1 MRAGGFTIQQALTPD
16 AASIIKQAVTLARRR
31 GHAQVTP
38 LHVAHTMLSASP
50 GLLRTACLQSQSH
63 SHPLQCK
70 ALELC
75 FNVALNRLPASSS
88 VGPPMLGPQNNSY
101 STQPSISNA
110 LVAAFKRAQAHQRRG
125 SIESQ
130 QQPLL
135 AVKIE
140 LEQLIISILDDPS
153 VSRVMREAGFSST
166 QVKSNVEQAQAQSS
180 STNPQSKPK
189 SEVNEDVMR
198 VIENLMGKKRK
209 NLVIVGE
216 CLDTIEGVVRGVM
229 SNEGL
234 REVKFIR
241 IPLSSLGHLSRGE
254 REQKLGELK
263 CLVKDFLEKGV
274 VLYLGDLEWV
284 IENRTASGGGSQ
296 GRSYNSPVEETI
308 DELGKLACVGG
319 ERGRNIWIL
328 GIASFKTY
336 MKCRNGYPSLESV
349 WGLHAIT
356 IPAGSL
362 ALSLIP
368 ESDVQSDTQNKKAG
382 NGSTSWLFHDHQDKH
397 NLTCC
402 VDCSANFNTEARTT
416 RTATTFTGDSSSSSL
431 PLWLKDETKRLN
443 SNNDQDCVS
452 VKELCKKW
460 NSFCSSTHKQALTF
474 TSVSPS
480 SSTSCFSFDRQNPYS
495 IRTHQNWP
503 AFEPKT
509 SCRDHNF
516 WSSIPIDKPCETSL
530 RMYITLE
537 NPNSTPNS
545 ASSSDVMETEYV
557 QRFKE
562 FNAENLKTLCNA
574 LEKKVPWHKDIVPE
588 IAGTVLQCRS
598 GMLRRREKI
607 KVSDNIQAKEE
618 TWFVFQGV
626 DVQAKEKIAREL
638 AKAVFGSHS
647 SFVSIALST
656 FSSTRADSSE
666 DLRNKRSRDEK
677 SCSYIERLGEEVL
690 VNPHRVFFVEDV
702 EQADYCSQMGIK
714 RAIER
719 GVIVKYNGEEVSL
732 SDAIVILSCESFSSR
747 SRACSP
753 PIKQKLDEEEK
764 GCELMEETNPN
775 CVSLDLN
782 MCFDEEEDQSI
793 DDIGLLECVDRCI
806 IFKIQEL

>member
-1 MRAGGFTIQQALTPD
+1 MRAGGFTIQQALTSD
-16 AASIIKQAVTLARRR
+16 AANIIKQAITLARRR

-101 STQPSISNA
+101 STHPSISNA

-166 QVKSNVEQAQAQSS
+166 QVKSNVEQAQAQAQSS
-180 STNPQSKPK
+180 STNTQIKPK

-254 REQKLGELK
+254 REQKLVELK
-263 CLVKDFLEKGV
+263 CLVKENLEKGV

-284 IENRTASGGGSQ
+284 IDNRTASGGGGQ
-296 GRSYNSPVEETI
+296 GRSYNSPVEEMI
-308 DELGKLACVGG
+308 DELGKLACGG
-319 ERGRNIWIL
+319 GDRGRNIWIL

-336 MKCRNGYPSLESV
+336 MKCRNCYPSLESV

-356 IPAGSL
+356 IPVGSL

-368 ESDVQSDTQNKKAG
+368 E
-382 NGSTSWLFHDHQDKH
+382 
-397 NLTCC
+397 
-402 VDCSANFNTEARTT
+402 R
-416 RTATTFTGDSSSSSL
+416 
-431 PLWLKDETKRLN
+431 
-443 SNNDQDCVS
+443 
-452 VKELCKKW
+452 
-460 NSFCSSTHKQALTF
+460 
-474 TSVSPS
+474 
-480 SSTSCFSFDRQNPYS
+480 
-495 IRTHQNWP
+495 
-503 AFEPKT
+503 
-509 SCRDHNF
+509 
-516 WSSIPIDKPCETSL
+516 
-530 RMYITLE
+530 
-537 NPNSTPNS
+537 
-545 ASSSDVMETEYV
+545 
-557 QRFKE
+557 
-562 FNAENLKTLCNA
+562 
-574 LEKKVPWHKDIVPE
+574 
-588 IAGTVLQCRS
+588 
-598 GMLRRREKI
+598 
-607 KVSDNIQAKEE
+607 
-618 TWFVFQGV
+618 
-626 DVQAKEKIAREL
+626 
-638 AKAVFGSHS
+638 
-647 SFVSIALST
+647 
-656 FSSTRADSSE
+656 
-666 DLRNKRSRDEK
+666 
-677 SCSYIERLGEEVL
+677 
-690 VNPHRVFFVEDV
+690 
-702 EQADYCSQMGIK
+702 
-714 RAIER
+714 
-719 GVIVKYNGEEVSL
+719 
-732 SDAIVILSCESFSSR
+732 
-747 SRACSP
+747 
-753 PIKQKLDEEEK
+753 
-764 GCELMEETNPN
+764 
-775 CVSLDLN
+775 
-782 MCFDEEEDQSI
+782 
-793 DDIGLLECVDRCI
+793 
-806 IFKIQEL
+806 